1 MIIGGAGVPGGALCR
16 GLAQARAP
24 GSGADLTEVAA
35 ALDEVVLA
43 TFGK

>member
-1 MIIGGAGVPGGALCR
+1 VRTLFLGALNIQVER
-16 GLAQARAP
+16 MIDD
-24 GSGADLTEVAA
+24 SEVAA